1 MILEVFYDADCP
13 FCVRCAEWI
22 RKKDVNKDIILSD
35 VNKNLFM
42 LELFGVKGE
51 DALQDVHA
59 VYRNGEVIKGPQVVR
74 AALNILGYKKTLR
87 LINFPGLGLIFN
99 LLYGIVSK
107 HRHHIGW

>member
-87 LINFPGLGLIFN
+87 LVNIPFISCSFDW
-99 LLYGIVSK
+99 LYQKISNNR
-107 HRHHIGW
+107 HRIGW